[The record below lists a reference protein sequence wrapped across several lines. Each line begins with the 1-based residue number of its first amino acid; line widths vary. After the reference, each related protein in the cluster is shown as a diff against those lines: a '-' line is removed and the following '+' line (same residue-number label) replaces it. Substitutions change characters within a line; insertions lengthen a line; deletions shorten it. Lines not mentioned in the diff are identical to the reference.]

1 MKMTAKKVFLDIQ
14 KEEDWLNE
22 QGENGLMLT
31 GYHGGNY
38 TFEDV
43 SPVKFQYKI
52 DLPSHSGS
60 RKQAYFD
67 FLEQTGISVVA
78 EYGGRV
84 YLRKN
89 TADGPLDLY
98 TGKQE
103 IAREVRKR
111 YTHYFITGIS
121 QFLLGLYLLV
131 QTLHSIQERSVPFWF
146 VVAVDVGLM
155 ISGMIFFVL
164 WLRKHRKYAMS
175 KDEKD
180 IWEA

>member
-22 QGENGLMLT
+22 Q
-31 GYHGGNY
+31 
-38 TFEDV
+38 
-43 SPVKFQYKI
+43 
-52 DLPSHSGS
+52 
-60 RKQAYFD
+60 AYFD
-67 FLEQTGISVVA
+67 FLEQ
-78 EYGGRV
+78 
-84 YLRKN
+84 
-89 TADGPLDLY
+89 
-98 TGKQE
+98 
-103 IAREVRKR
+103 
-111 YTHYFITGIS
+111 TGIS

-146 VVAVDVGLM
+146 VVTVDVGLM